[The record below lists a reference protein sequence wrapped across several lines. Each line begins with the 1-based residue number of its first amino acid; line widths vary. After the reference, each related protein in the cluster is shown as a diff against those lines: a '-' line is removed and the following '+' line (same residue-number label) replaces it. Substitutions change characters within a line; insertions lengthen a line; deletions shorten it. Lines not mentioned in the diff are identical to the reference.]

1 MADKGKNQ
9 ARKFTGPLI
18 FLGIFLV
25 TLILLYVGSRPPQY
39 ELEVNVVSPY
49 DIEAPRSVVNRNET
63 EKRALEAQSLVA
75 DIYTRSDDL
84 SAEALERV
92 QDFAEAVDEHY
103 QALRTGQEMSSRAQ
117 IIKPSELDKSSEE
130 LQTRLQEDLGCD
142 FELEDL
148 KQVLH
153 MSSSRYATFKNRLHL
168 TANSLMAEAVDETE
182 LSFRIRDYLNKL
194 SAREAHYKSDLTL
207 IRTFLEQTLQG
218 NVVYNEEATLNARQ
232 DAYERVLQNPILV
245 NRGARLISSGELVTE
260 DVYALLQ
267 ELKLVEVDSLDY
279 SALAGLSL
287 MILVVLLI
295 LSLYM
300 HIYERNTVGFNK
312 RFLALTLACLIPL
325 LVAVYLGQD
334 YQVIPPVY
342 FTAVILSAYFSFQT
356 ALVFTM
362 ALIVITLPLVNFNPA
377 FFAVAICGSL
387 LAAHYARNH
396 LVQEFFAKLLVLL
409 TLVNFAASLGYS
421 LLQDTGLATS
431 GFLILSSVLS
441 AVLSVI
447 AAVGLLPVFELLFD
461 DVSPASLVELSQ
473 PGQPLIR
480 RLFLEAPGT
489 SQHSMM
495 VANLADAGAEAIGAN
510 ALICR
515 AGSYYHDIGKL
526 RNPLYF
532 TENQTDY
539 NPHDELTAA
548 ESTEIITRHTL
559 DGLEMGKKYRL
570 PKPILEIIVEHHG
583 TTVLGYFYSKA
594 KKEAEE
600 QGLPAPDP
608 ADFRYK
614 GPLPSSPESAVVML
628 ADSTEAAIK
637 SLKSRTMED
646 ADEMMRSVFRIK
658 LEQNQLKN
666 SGLKFSDIEKIQKAF
681 MQVYSGHFHERVEY
695 PKDESKDDDYQ
706 AAAPASTRGI

>member
-1 MADKGKNQ
+1 MGV
-9 ARKFTGPLI
+9 
-18 FLGIFLV
+18 FLL
-25 TLILLYVGSRPPQY
+25 TLILLYWGSRPPQY

-49 DIEAPRSVVNRNET
+49 DIEAPRSVVNRNAT

-75 DIYTRSDDL
+75 DIYTRSEDL
-84 SAEALERV
+84 SQLALDRV
-92 QDFAEAVDEHY
+92 AILWTAIDEQY
-103 QALRTGQEMSSRAQ
+103 QALRETQGPEGQATV
-117 IIKPSELDKSSEE
+117 IKPSVLEKAG
-130 LQTRLQEDLGCD
+130 EDLQARLLED
-142 FELEDL
+142 LDHEFPLEDL
-148 KQVLH
+148 KQVLQ
-153 MSSSRYATFKNRLHL
+153 MSSSRYATFDNRLAL
-168 TANSLMAEAVDETE
+168 TAQNLMAEPVDETE

-194 SAREAHYKSDLTL
+194 SGREDHYKADVTL
-207 IRTFLEQTLQG
+207 LRVFLDQVLQG
-218 NVVYNEEATLNARQ
+218 NVIYNEEATQNARQ
-232 DAYERVLQNPILV
+232 DAYDRVLQNPILV
-245 NRGARLISSGELVTE
+245 NRGARLISSGELVTQ
-260 DVYALLQ
+260 DIYALLQ
-267 ELKLVEVDSLDY
+267 ELKLVEVDGLDY

-300 HIYERNTVGFNK
+300 RSYEQETIGFNK
-312 RFLALTLACLIPL
+312 RFLALLLACLIPL
-325 LVAVYLGQD
+325 LVAAYLGQD
-334 YQVIPPVY
+334 YQVIPPIY
-342 FTAVILSAYFSFQT
+342 FTAVVLAAYFSYQT
-356 ALVFTM
+356 ALVVTM
-362 ALIVITLPLVNFNPA
+362 SLIVITLPLVNFNPA
-377 FFAVAICGSL
+377 FVAVAIGGSL

-396 LVQEFFAKLLVLL
+396 LMQEFFAKLLVLL
-409 TLVNFAASLGYS
+409 TLVNFAGSLGYS
-421 LLQDTGLATS
+421 LMQGTGLAAS
-431 GFLILSSVLS
+431 GFMILSSVIS

-447 AAVGLLPVFELLFD
+447 AAVGLLPVFELLFNE
-461 DVSPASLVELSQ
+461 VSPATLVELSQ

-559 DGLEMGKKYRL
+559 DGLEMGKKYHL
-570 PKPILEIIVEHHG
+570 PQPILEIIVEHHG

-637 SLKSRTMED
+637 SLKSRTIQD
-646 ADEMMRSVFRIK
+646 AEEMMQSVFRIK
-658 LEQNQLKN
+658 LEQDQLKN

-695 PKDESKDDDYQ
+695 PKDEPKDDNYQ
-706 AAAPASTRGI
+706 AATPATTRGI

>member
-1 MADKGKNQ
+1 MTDKTK
-9 ARKFTGPLI
+9 AKLSKFTGPLI
-18 FLGIFLV
+18 FISVFIV
-25 TLILLYVGSRPPQY
+25 SLILLYLGSRPPQY

-49 DIEAPRSVVNRNET
+49 DIEAPRSVVNRNAT
-63 EKRALEAQSLVA
+63 EKRAREAQSLVV
-75 DIYTRSDDL
+75 DIYTRSDNL
-84 SAEALERV
+84 SQEALRRV
-92 QDFAEAVDEHY
+92 GTFAATVDDYY
-103 QALRTGQEMSSRAQ
+103 QALREDHKDQTQAQ
-117 IIKPSELDKSSEE
+117 IIKPLALDQAS
-130 LQTRLQEDLGCD
+130 EDLQRS
-142 FELEDL
+142 LEEDLDYEFSLDDL

-153 MSSSRYATFKNRLHL
+153 MSSSRYDTFRNRLEL

-207 IRTFLEQTLQG
+207 IRGFLEQTLQG
-218 NVVYNEEATLNARQ
+218 NVLYNEEATQNARQ

-245 NRGARLISSGELVTE
+245 NRGARIISSGELVTE
-260 DVYALLQ
+260 DIYALLQ

-279 SALAGLSL
+279 AALAGLSL

-300 HIYERNTVGFNK
+300 HIYEHETVGFNK

-342 FTAVILSAYFSFQT
+342 FTAVILAAYFSYQT
-356 ALVFTM
+356 AIVFTM

-377 FFAVAICGSL
+377 FIAVAICGSL

-396 LVQEFFAKLLVLL
+396 RVQEFFAKLLILL
-409 TLVNFAASLGYS
+409 ILVNLAASLGYS
-421 LLQDTGLATS
+421 LMQDTGLANS
-431 GFLILSSVLS
+431 SFLILSSVLS

-539 NPHDELTAA
+539 NPHDQLSPE

-594 KKEAEE
+594 KKAAEE
-600 QGLPAPDP
+600 QGLPPPDP
-608 ADFRYK
+608 ADYRYK

-646 ADEMMRSVFRIK
+646 AEEMMQSVFRIK

-695 PKDESKDDDYQ
+695 PKDEAQDDHYQ
-706 AAAPASTRGI
+706 APAPAANHRL